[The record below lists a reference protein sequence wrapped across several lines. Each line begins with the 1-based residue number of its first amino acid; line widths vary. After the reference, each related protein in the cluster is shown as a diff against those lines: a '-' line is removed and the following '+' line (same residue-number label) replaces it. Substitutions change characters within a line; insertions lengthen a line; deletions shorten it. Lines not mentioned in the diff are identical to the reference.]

1 MSKRTYEKD
10 AEFVDEADDLRYLVK
25 DKRECWRA
33 NPSKATR
40 RQRRYQNKLVNNLF
54 YRFKNS

>member
-1 MSKRTYEKD
+1 MSKRMYEKD
-10 AEFVDEADDLRYLVK
+10 AEFIDEADDLEYLVK

-33 NPSKATR
+33 NPTKITR

-54 YRFKNS
+54 NRFKNT

>member
-1 MSKRTYEKD
+1 MSKRMYEKD
-10 AEFVDEADDLRYLVK
+10 AEFIDEADDLEYLVK

-33 NPSKATR
+33 NPTKITR

-54 YRFKNS
+54 NRFKNS

>member
-10 AEFVDEADDLRYLVK
+10 AEFVDYTDDLEYLVK

-33 NPSKATR
+33 NPSKVARKTKKISK
-40 RQRRYQNKLVNNLF
+40 QVSQQ
-54 YRFKNS
+54 SI

>member
-10 AEFVDEADDLRYLVK
+10 AEFVDEADDLEYLVK

-33 NPSKATR
+33 NPSKVTR

-54 YRFKNS
+54 KRFKNT